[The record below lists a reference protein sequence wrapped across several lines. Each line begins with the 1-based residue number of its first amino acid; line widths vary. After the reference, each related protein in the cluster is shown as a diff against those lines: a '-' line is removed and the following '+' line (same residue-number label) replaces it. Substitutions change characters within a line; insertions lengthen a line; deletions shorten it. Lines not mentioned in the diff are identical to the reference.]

1 MKTRKHLLETTF
13 LIITFLFT
21 VNIFAQA
28 DQQPA
33 KMLHADTVTV
43 NYKNPAVKNFV
54 SDIISDT
61 DFNYRKTLR
70 ESKSSQKYY
79 TVGDVEIT
87 EANLLKQFKKA
98 ARKSDSPEAFTLY
111 FKNINL
117 NFVATL
123 DQYVLEQLYNT
134 IRQTT
139 FYGFLDNWQKYY

>member
-28 DQQPA
+28 NQQPD
-33 KMLHADTVTV
+33 KMLHADTVTIH
-43 NYKNPAVKNFV
+43 YKNAALKNFV
-54 SDIISDT
+54 SEIISDT
-61 DFNYRKTLR
+61 DFNYRKTLK

-79 TVGDVEIT
+79 TEGDVEIT

-111 FKNINL
+111 FKNLNL

-123 DQYVLEQLYNT
+123 DQYAIEQLYNT

-139 FYGFLDNWQKYY
+139 FYGFLANWQKYY